1 MLDPRMT
8 IVALAVSGAGALG
21 LGGVWAAA
29 AHTGFRCGAHGHRDS
44 AMVHRFV
51 DFAVNEKLDEVKAT
65 DEQRQKVREIKERLM
80 KDGHALHESHGAL
93 HADLVK
99 LLEQDQVDAAQVKAL
114 VHQRTDALVRFA
126 DEAADAA
133 VELHDVFTP
142 EQRKLLLADLRDH
155 LDRRGN

>member
-1 MLDPRMT
+1 MT

-29 AHTGFRCGAHGHRDS
+29 AHGGFRYGGHGHRDGV
-44 AMVHRFV
+44 MVHKFV
-51 DFAVNEKLDEVKAT
+51 DFVVNEKLDEIKAT
-65 DEQRQKVREIKERLM
+65 DEQRQKVREIKDRLM
-80 KDGHALHESHGAL
+80 KDGHALRANHGAL

-126 DEAADAA
+126 DEAAEAA
-133 VELHDVFTP
+133 VELHGVFTP
-142 EQRKLLLADLRDH
+142 EQRKQLLADLREH
-155 LDRRGN
+155 LDRHAN

>member
-8 IVALAVSGAGALG
+8 MVALAVSGAGALG

-29 AHTGFRCGAHGHRDS
+29 AHTGFRCAHGHHDS

-65 DEQRQKVREIKERLM
+65 DEQRQKVREIKERLL
-80 KDGHALHESHGAL
+80 KDGHALHESHGEL

-126 DEAADAA
+126 DEAADAV

>member
-21 LGGVWAAA
+21 LGGVWAVA
-29 AHTGFRCGAHGHRDS
+29 AHSGFRCGSHGPHGS
-44 AMVHRFV
+44 AMMHKFV
-51 DFAVNEKLDEVKAT
+51 DFTVNEKLDEIKAT
-65 DEQRQKVREIKERLM
+65 DEQRQKVQEIKDRLM

-93 HADLVK
+93 HESLVK
-99 LLEQDQVDAAQVKAL
+99 LLEQDQVDPAQVKAL

-133 VELHDVFTP
+133 VELHDVLTP
-142 EQRKLLLADLRDH
+142 EQRKQLLADLREH
-155 LDRRGN
+155 LDQHKN